1 MTDLIT
7 RAILAILRNRES
19 PDTDPLDIYY
29 CYRLLLGRHA
39 DVQGWH
45 SWKEFIRSPRPVMQ
59 TVAGFMS
66 SPEFVAKHSSSRT
79 RVVENSGMRF
89 AVDPEDDAVGK
100 VIASGEVYE
109 PDVTAAIKGLLRP
122 DSVFLDIG
130 ANAGWFSLLAAR
142 IATCGRV
149 IAIEPNPGNVA
160 LLHQS
165 LLENHLSNVV
175 VYHVAASQAD
185 RTLEIRSVQSNG
197 YVAAATEAR
206 AGVTYA
212 QGVRLDTLLAGEPRI
227 DVIKM
232 DIEGHEMSALL
243 GMTGLLSTHRPVI
256 LTEFHPK
263 NLKELGGIEPLTY
276 LEMLESLGWI
286 LAVIEPDGSSADAG
300 SAEIMQRWLSQG
312 GHTDPIGEHHLDLL
326 ARPANP
332 AAKRHSA
339 R

>member
-165 LLENHLSNVV
+165 LL
-175 VYHVAASQAD
+175 A
-185 RTLEIRSVQSNG
+185 
-197 YVAAATEAR
+197 
-206 AGVTYA
+206 
-212 QGVRLDTLLAGEPRI
+212 
-227 DVIKM
+227 
-232 DIEGHEMSALL
+232 
-243 GMTGLLSTHRPVI
+243 
-256 LTEFHPK
+256 K
-263 NLKELGGIEPLTY
+263 NLT
-276 LEMLESLGWI
+276 
-286 LAVIEPDGSSADAG
+286 EPDGSV
-300 SAEIMQRWLSQG
+300 
-312 GHTDPIGEHHLDLL
+312 TT
-326 ARPANP
+326 
-332 AAKRHSA
+332 
-339 R
+339 